1 MKTEFFDFAAKSGFY
16 GIERNNIYG
25 KKDNARKYWEDIF
38 IKLHLREDLKRILG
52 SKSSIRV
59 FDSGCGSG
67 EAYELLSHI
76 PSGDADHDGHGEFIP
91 VKKRLELYHGVDV
104 SESMLE
110 QGRRNY
116 KGKKKLTFS
125 YADLSEGFPASD
137 ENPFDIYLS
146 SYSSLSHL
154 SYDEFVRYSRQMTEH
169 APSGSVIF
177 YDMLGRF
184 SPEWPL
190 YWKESAGKMLPYN
203 MAYLVKEEERTEENI
218 DAYDMTY
225 WSGHELEKIL
235 INAADSC
242 GKKVQIEMKDRSI
255 FIGRHMDTGI
265 FNGNKRSYR
274 KYVNLI
280 FDRDYRGKIKDMDLD
295 IAFLD
300 KYKEDAPEAYGRISS
315 YAADWNAVT
324 RFATALFEND
334 SERIKSMIESAPAY
348 LGEDF
353 KMLAWL
359 SRNSS
364 RFPVVDFWS
373 SIIGPQI
380 GCILR
385 NLEYD
390 LPQGLGCGHGLQCLV
405 RIL

>member
-38 IKLHLREDLKRILG
+38 IKLHLRDDLKRIAG
-52 SKSSIRV
+52 SKSHLRI

-67 EAYELLSHI
+67 EGYELITHI
-76 PSGDADHDGHGEFIP
+76 PSGTADYEGHGEFIP
-91 VKKRLELYHGVDV
+91 VTRRLELYHGFDV

-110 QGRRNY
+110 QGRHNY
-116 KGKKKLTFS
+116 RGKKKLQFS
-125 YADLSEGFPASD
+125 HADLSEGFPAFD
-137 ENPFDIYLS
+137 EKPFDIYLS

-154 SYDEFVRYSRQMTEH
+154 TYDELFRYSRQMTEH
-169 APSGSVIF
+169 APSGAVIF

-190 YWKESAGKMLPYN
+190 YWKESARKMLPYN

-218 DAYDMTY
+218 NAYNMSY
-225 WSGHELEKIL
+225 WGGEEIRQLLQK
-235 INAADSC
+235 AADSC
-242 GKKVQIEMKDRSI
+242 GKKVEIDIKDRSV

-265 FNGNKRSYR
+265 FNGHKCSYR
-274 KYVNLI
+274 KHVNFI
-280 FDRDYRGKIKDMDLD
+280 FDRDYRGKIKEMDIDLS
-295 IAFLD
+295 FLD
-300 KYKEDAPEAYGRISS
+300 KYKDDAPEAHARINS

-324 RFATALFEND
+324 RFATALLEND
-334 SERIKSMIESAPAY
+334 AERIKSMIETAPAY

-359 SRNSS
+359 FRNSS